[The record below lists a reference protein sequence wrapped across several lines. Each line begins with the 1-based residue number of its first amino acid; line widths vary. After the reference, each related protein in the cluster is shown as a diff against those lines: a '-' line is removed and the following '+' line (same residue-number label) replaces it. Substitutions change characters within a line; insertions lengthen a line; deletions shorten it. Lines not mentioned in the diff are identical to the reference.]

1 MAVEVSPGAATVMFV
16 TLGTYLAIVLIIG
29 IILEKAVK
37 TIGDYFL
44 GGRKL
49 GPYVIAF
56 SERASE
62 MSGWVGLG
70 LPGEG
75 FSSGINA
82 TWNTIG
88 CFLGIGDLGT
98 WVLMSKRLRRYT
110 EVVGALTIPAYLE
123 ARFNDTKGVLRVTAA
138 IIILIFLTAYVGAQF
153 TAAAKVFSAIAGGGA
168 ITTWIVVGALVMI
181 IYTVLGGFFA
191 VCWTDYIQGWWALIG
206 LLIITSVGFAKYG
219 GIGGLLQKMAETD
232 PKLVSL
238 NNFWGY
244 EYSGVL
250 LLVIIL
256 SYIAIGFGWPGNPH
270 IIVRFMG
277 IKSVKDLKKSAI
289 TALLLLLVIY
299 YLAESVGWMARVE
312 FGSPENLIAPDP
324 EYSLQTLA
332 IALLPPALAGAVLAA
347 PLALM
352 MSTADS
358 QLLVS
363 ASAIMEDIYH
373 RFINP
378 KAEEKKLVLWSRI
391 ITFILGVIALAWALL
406 FGESVYLFVLFA
418 WGGLGSA
425 FGPLML
431 ISLHWR
437 KMTTTGAFAG
447 MITGAIG
454 VILWKS
460 YVKKL
465 IFPAELMNT
474 YWWVIAILLPIIIF
488 ILTAIGATIIEG
500 SIVKGL
506 KAAVAAAIVSGI
518 IWVLWCYA
526 RLVADPD
533 FAAWWYE
540 LLISFPLATLITYV
554 VSKVTTPLEPEFI
567 EKMFK
572 YMTTPIL
579 SEKAE
584 TVSEARSKSTRMII
598 TREIDIVKAFIK
610 STIPH

>member
-1 MAVEVSPGAATVMFV
+1 MAVEVSPEASTVMFIS
-16 TLGTYLAIVLIIG
+16 LGVYLAIVLIIG

-37 TIGDYFL
+37 TLGDYFL
-44 GGRKL
+44 GGRRL

-88 CFLGIGDLGT
+88 CFLGIGDLGV
-98 WVLMSKRLRRYT
+98 WALMSKRLRRYT
-110 EVVGALTIPAYLE
+110 EVIGALTIPAYLE
-123 ARFNDTKGVLRVTAA
+123 ARFNDTKGVLRATAA

-168 ITTWIVVGALVMI
+168 ITTWIVIGALIMI

-191 VCWTDYIQGWWALIG
+191 VCWTDYVQGWWALIG
-206 LLIITSVGFAKYG
+206 LLIITGVGFAKYG

-256 SYIAIGFGWPGNPH
+256 SYLAIGFGWPGNPH

-277 IKSVKDLKKSAI
+277 IKNVKDLKKSAI
-289 TALLLLLVIY
+289 TALLLLLVVY

-312 FGSPENLIAPDP
+312 FGSTENLIAPDA

-332 IALLPPALAGAVLAA
+332 IAWLPPALAGVVLAA

-391 ITFILGVIALAWALL
+391 ITFVLGIVALAWALL

-418 WGGLGSA
+418 WGGVGSA

-431 ISLHWR
+431 LSLHWR

-447 MITGAIG
+447 MVTGAVG

-474 YWWVIAILLPIIIF
+474 YWWIIAILLPIIVF
-488 ILTAIGATIIEG
+488 VLTAIGATIIEG
-500 SIVKGL
+500 SAAKGL
-506 KAAVAAAIVSGI
+506 KAAVVATIVSGI
-518 IWVLWCYA
+518 VWVLWCYA

-540 LLISFPLATLITYV
+540 LLISFPLATLVTYV
-554 VSKVTTPLEPEFI
+554 VSKVTTPPEPEFI
-567 EKMFK
+567 EKTFK
-572 YMTTPIL
+572 YMTTPL
-579 SEKAE
+579 LGEKAE
-584 TVSEARSKSTRMII
+584 TASEAKPKATSMII
-598 TREIDIVKAFIK
+598 AREMDIVKAFIK
-610 STIPH
+610 ATTLH

>member
-1 MAVEVSPGAATVMFV
+1 MTVEVSPEASTIMFIS
-16 TLGTYLAIVLIIG
+16 LGVYLVIVLIIG
-29 IILEKAVK
+29 IVLEKAVK

-44 GGRKL
+44 GGRRL

-88 CFLGIGDLGT
+88 CFLGIGDLGV

-168 ITTWIVVGALVMI
+168 ITTWIVIGALIMI

-206 LLIITSVGFAKYG
+206 LLLITSVGFAKYG

-289 TALLLLLVIY
+289 TALLLLLVVY

-312 FGSPENLIAPDP
+312 FGSIENLIAPDA

-332 IALLPPALAGAVLAA
+332 IAWLPPALAGVVLAA

-447 MITGAIG
+447 MITGAVG

-474 YWWVIAILLPIIIF
+474 YWWVIAILLPIIVF
-488 ILTAIGATIIEG
+488 ILTVIGATIIEG

-506 KAAVAAAIVSGI
+506 KAAVVAAIVSGI
-518 IWVLWCYA
+518 VWVLWCYA
-526 RLVADPD
+526 RLVVDPD

-579 SEKAE
+579 SEKTEVA
-584 TVSEARSKSTRMII
+584 SEAKPKTTSMII
-598 TREIDIVKAFIK
+598 AREIDIVKAFIK